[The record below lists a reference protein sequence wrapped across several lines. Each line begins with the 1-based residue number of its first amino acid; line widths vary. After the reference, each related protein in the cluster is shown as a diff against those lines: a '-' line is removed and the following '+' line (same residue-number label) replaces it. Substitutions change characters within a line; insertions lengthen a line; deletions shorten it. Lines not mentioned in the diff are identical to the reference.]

1 MRLLFLAT
9 DMQRGGAE
17 RHWATLIPALAR
29 RGAEARLVCL
39 NDEGPLFEEV
49 RAAGVPVACLHLGA
63 RTDAAALRR
72 ALGEAG
78 GSPGAVVTR
87 GVSPQ
92 LVGEAIARRAG
103 AAHVLNEHTP
113 LTADG
118 ELLPL
123 RPHQQALTRLV
134 APLVDRV
141 IAVSE
146 RQIEPLQSR
155 GYRGERIVVVPN
167 GVFEADVAVSR
178 RREQVRAE
186 LGLGE
191 RDFAVLCVA
200 NLRPEK
206 GAGAFVQAISAARA
220 QVPSLRGLLA
230 GDGPQ
235 REEIAALA
243 AERGGVELLGSRGDV
258 PDLLAASDAFC
269 LLSQAEALPISILEA
284 MALAV
289 PVVATA
295 VGGMVEAVSHARTGL
310 IVPPRDASAAAGALA
325 RLAAQPEWA
334 RRLGES
340 GRERQRELY
349 AGAAMVERYE
359 RALAEVATR

>member
-1 MRLLFLAT
+1 MRLLFLAA

-17 RHWATLIPALAR
+17 RQWATLIPALAR
-29 RGAEARLVCL
+29 RGAEVRLVCL
-39 NDEGPLFEEV
+39 NDEGPLFEAV
-49 RAAGVPVACLHLGA
+49 RAAGVPTACLHLGG
-63 RTDAAALRR
+63 RTDAEALRR

-78 GSPGAVVTR
+78 GRPGAVVTR

-92 LVGEAIARRAG
+92 LIGEAIARRAG

-113 LTADG
+113 LTPDG

-167 GVFEADVAVSR
+167 GVFAADVAASR
-178 RREQVRAE
+178 PREQTRAE

-200 NLRPEK
+200 NLRAEK
-206 GAGAFVQAISAARA
+206 GAGAFVEAISSARR
-220 QVPSLRGLLA
+220 QVPALRGLLA
-230 GDGPQ
+230 GDGPE
-235 REEIAALA
+235 REHVAALA
-243 AERGGVELLGSRGDV
+243 ADRRGVELLGSRADV

-269 LLSQAEALPISILEA
+269 LLSEAEALPLSILEA
-284 MALAV
+284 MAQAR
-289 PVVATA
+289 PVVATG
-295 VGGMVEAVSHARTGL
+295 VGGTAEAVAHAQTGL
-310 IVPPRDASAAAGALA
+310 IVPPRDVSAAAGALA
-325 RLAAQPEWA
+325 RLGAQPEWA
-334 RRLGES
+334 RELGER
-340 GRERQRELY
+340 GRERQRELFT
-349 AGAAMVERYE
+349 GEAMVRRYE
-359 RALAEVATR
+359 GALAEVATR

>member
-17 RHWATLIPALAR
+17 RQWATLIPALAR

-49 RAAGVPVACLHLGA
+49 RAAGVPVACLHLGGRA
-63 RTDAAALRR
+63 DAATLRR

-78 GSPGAVVTR
+78 G
-87 GVSPQ
+87 SPQ

-284 MALAV
+284 MALGL